1 MGASA
6 ARRLWEG
13 MEPLHCVVYF
23 APEAGDAYARAGL
36 KGYWMGYFAS
46 RAAAL
51 GPVPASVVQAVFYNF
66 APRFVQRSIPD
77 AWRLASPEAVLA
89 ARHTVADAAMR
100 RLLADAETAD
110 VEEAASLAAR
120 LAQSLPVEGRVLF
133 AAHAALPWPEAPHM
147 RLWHAA
153 TLVREHRAD
162 GHFTALLAAGVD
174 GCEALALQV
183 AAGQPRDS
191 LAPHR
196 GWTEEEWAQ
205 ALARLQSRGLVE
217 PGGELTEAGAALR
230 RQVEHVTDE
239 LAMPRPSPL
248 DEAEMERLVGLVGRL
263 RRLVDAAGVI
273 PYPNPMVLARAS

>member
-1 MGASA
+1 MAASP

-23 APEAGDAYARAGL
+23 APEVADAYAAAGL
-36 KGYWMGYFAS
+36 RGYWMGYFAS

-51 GPVPASVVQAVFYNF
+51 GAVPANVVQAVFYNF

-89 ARHTVADAAMR
+89 ARHGVADAAMR
-100 RLLADAETAD
+100 RLLAGADAGE
-110 VEEAASLAAR
+110 VEETASLAAR
-120 LAQSLPVEGRVLF
+120 FAAALPVEGRVLF
-133 AAHAALPWPEAPHM
+133 AAHAALPWPEAAHM

-162 GHFTALLAAGVD
+162 GHFAALLAAGVD

-196 GWTEEEWAQ
+196 GWTDEEWAEAQ
-205 ALARLQSRGLVE
+205 ARLHSRGLIDA
-217 PGGELTEAGAALR
+217 GGGLTEAGVALR
-230 RQVEHVTDE
+230 AQVESVTDQ

-248 DEAEMERLVGLVGRL
+248 DEAEMERLVALVGRL
-263 RRLVDAAGVI
+263 RAVVDDAGVI